1 MLAGPSALWGD
12 GLGTVA
18 VLWGEPG
25 GVQTGTPSSCCTL
38 LCLGLS
44 SKALRCPGV
53 MRQKTPPQCPA
64 CFSEQGGGGWREGQH
79 DGNAASNLRCTNL
92 G

>member
-25 GVQTGTPSSCCTL
+25 G
-38 LCLGLS
+38 
-44 SKALRCPGV
+44 CPNRHTKQPLHFAVFG
-53 MRQKTPPQCPA
+53 
-64 CFSEQGGGGWREGQH
+64 S
-79 DGNAASNLRCTNL
+79 
-92 G
+92 

>member
-1 MLAGPSALWGD
+1 MLAGLSALCGD

-25 GVQTGTPSSCCTL
+25 GVQTGTPSSHWTL

-53 MRQKTPPQCPA
+53 LRQKIPPQCPA

-79 DGNAASNLRCTNL
+79 DGLPMEMLRQI
-92 G
+92 